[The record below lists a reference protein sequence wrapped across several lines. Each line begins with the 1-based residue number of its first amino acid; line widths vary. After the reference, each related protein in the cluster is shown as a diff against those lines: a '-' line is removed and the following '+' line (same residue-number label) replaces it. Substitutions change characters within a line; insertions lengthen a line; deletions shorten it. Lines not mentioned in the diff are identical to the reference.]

1 MKIIYV
7 LFFFLLPLSSY
18 ASTKSEIKNKLENTN
33 NIYFKFIQKIDNKVE
48 KGECKIS
55 YPKKILCKYDDI
67 FDKILVSNGRSLIIN
82 SKKIKNY
89 LNYNLKDTPLNLI
102 LDKNFLLKK
111 INEIKKI
118 KENDETF
125 FFKINHND
133 SLLTIFFDK
142 ENYDIKGW
150 TTIDMYRNKV
160 ETKLLEVRTNMMI
173 DQSIFIVSKYI
184 N

>member
-1 MKIIYV
+1 MKYIIFIII
-7 LFFFLLPLSSY
+7 FFYPINIFASS
-18 ASTKSEIKNKLENTN
+18 KELIKNKLDQTN
-33 NIYFKFIQKIDNKVE
+33 NISFKFIQKIGKKIE
-48 KGECKIS
+48 QGKCIIS
-55 YPKKILCKYDDI
+55 YPKKILCKYDDV
-67 FDKILVSNGRSLIIN
+67 FDKVLVSNGRSLIIN

-89 LNYNLKDTPLNLI
+89 LNYKLKDTPLNLI

-111 INEIKKI
+111 IDEIDKI
-118 KENDETF
+118 DENNETF

-160 ETKLLEVRTNMMI
+160 ETKLLEVETNMMI
-173 DQSIFIVSKYI
+173 DQSIFVVSKYI